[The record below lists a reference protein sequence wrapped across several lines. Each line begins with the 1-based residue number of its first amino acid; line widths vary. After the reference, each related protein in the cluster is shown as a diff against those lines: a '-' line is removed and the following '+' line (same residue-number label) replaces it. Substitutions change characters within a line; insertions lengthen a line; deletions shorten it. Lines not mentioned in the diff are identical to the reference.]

1 MTRTPRSA
9 VGLASGATCSPVMA
23 VTKTGSTRRWFML
36 VACSES
42 RTPTVGAARLDGY
55 SPVRGRPRVHS
66 TTKKSPRGVVAIT
79 PKMSRVLGCVPNDAT
94 EDPSASTELRPLEVP
109 QEPPAQEK
117 SVTGAAVTAGCKVE
131 PVHARPNRIG
141 WARLLKR
148 VLAMTSLEHQLVFA
162 EACAVDI
169 DRPPQRPC
177 SRLRCQR
184 QPG

>member
-1 MTRTPRSA
+1 
-9 VGLASGATCSPVMA
+9 
-23 VTKTGSTRRWFML
+23 
-36 VACSES
+36 
-42 RTPTVGAARLDGY
+42 
-55 SPVRGRPRVHS
+55 
-66 TTKKSPRGVVAIT
+66 
-79 PKMSRVLGCVPNDAT
+79 MSRVLGCVPNDAT

-117 SVTGAAVTAGCKVE
+117 SVTGAAVTAGCEVE

-177 SRLRCQR
+177 WAAAFRDNKMNIESDPNVRDGEADHAPDFAVLLRRSASMSARLRSMPQR
-184 QPG
+184 